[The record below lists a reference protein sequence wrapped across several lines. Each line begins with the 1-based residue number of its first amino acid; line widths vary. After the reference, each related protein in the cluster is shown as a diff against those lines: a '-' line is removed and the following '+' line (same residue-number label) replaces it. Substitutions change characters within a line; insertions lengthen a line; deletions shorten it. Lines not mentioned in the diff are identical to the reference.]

1 MISKRTRINPFIA
14 NNGHYFTQQLFHERT
29 IGFSDKERTIQ
40 PMFTLHKEVEG
51 LICFGKEYVATL
63 DPSGYKV
70 TQTLL
75 NGDYK
80 HWTTLMGCSWFK
92 EAKEEWDKEIEARL
106 FAEGMDAVRSIKN
119 DDEVPA
125 SVRLQ
130 AARMLV
136 QKGYKEKVP
145 NRGRPSKE
153 EVQGEL
159 KRAVQEVNEVDK
171 DLERIK
177 LVKNG

>member
-1 MISKRTRINPFIA
+1 MTRTTRKRANPFLSS
-14 NNGHYFTQQLFHERT
+14 NGHYFTQQLFWERSMNLT
-29 IGFSDKERTIQ
+29 DKERSVQ
-40 PMFTLHKEVEG
+40 PVFTLSKEVEG
-51 LICFGKEYVATL
+51 FICFGKEYVAAL
-63 DPSGYKV
+63 DPSGYKI

-80 HWTTLMGCSWFK
+80 HWITLIGCSWFRD
-92 EAKEEWDKEIEARL
+92 AKEEWDKEIDAKL
-106 FAEGMDAVRSIKN
+106 FAEGMDAVRSIKD

-145 NRGRPSKE
+145 NRGRPSKD
-153 EVQGEL
+153 EVKGEL
-159 KRAVQEVNEVDK
+159 KRAAQEINEVDK
-171 DLERIK
+171 DLERIR
-177 LVKNG
+177 LVN